1 MLWSYKTCQKV
12 GVGKG
17 LGQLSIKNLLAH
29 AIQGKIFGRKCSN
42 PLKLNRERKVWHL
55 LLHVFNCYSKN
66 RIS

>member
-1 MLWSYKTCQKV
+1 MPESQSQK
-12 GVGKG
+12 GIRPTKY
-17 LGQLSIKNLLAH
+17 KNLLAH

-42 PLKLNRERKVWHL
+42 PLKLNRKRKVWHL